1 MDLSLYSIGN
11 IYTLP
16 TNNCL
21 FKVNNRNN
29 RKRYEICSKLILL
42 LTLNIFTPFPSVSIV
57 NFEQVSVSWE
67 HLQLSRIISMLLLT
81 TVPSNQ
87 REFKRIIRFKANN
100 KRIKKVWSLN
110 YIKYS
115 QYTRLREKIIIVTKK
130 TAHWKRNKF
139 SKDSN
144 NKQR

>member
-21 FKVNNRNN
+21 FKVNNRNT

-57 NFEQVSVSWE
+57 NFEQVNVSWE

-115 QYTRLREKIIIVTKK
+115 QYTRLREKIIIVTNKNSSLK
-130 TAHWKRNKF
+130 T
-139 SKDSN
+139 
-144 NKQR
+144 